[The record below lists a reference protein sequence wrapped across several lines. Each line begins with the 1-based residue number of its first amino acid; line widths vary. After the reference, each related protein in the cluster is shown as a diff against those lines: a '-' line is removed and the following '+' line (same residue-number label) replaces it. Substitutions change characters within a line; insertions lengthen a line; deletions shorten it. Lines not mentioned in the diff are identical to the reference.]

1 MKKILASI
9 ALLIGFGASAQD
21 HFSGISTSNRVGIL
35 NGMLNPSEYANLSK
49 KYEINLNG
57 LSINVANN
65 RIGFSDL
72 SSNTNLEELIFKGN
86 SPVNMRLDGEI
97 VGPGFAMRFLKWGF
111 GVSTKAVLKFDIIDV
126 DPTIGDAIVN
136 NNVVFNTTL
145 LNNPNNQ
152 RLSGITYGEV
162 GLSAAR
168 TLVDNEKHRFSA
180 GITFKLLFPGSYS
193 NFGLSNLNGTITQ
206 NGTGAYLTTSQPA
219 NLNIAYSGNLANSF
233 TNFSDYTS
241 SLFGGL
247 NGMATDIGVNYQL
260 KDGKSNH
267 KIKLGLAIRNMG
279 SMTFKDNNNY
289 SSNYT
294 LNIQPTFQN
303 PQGLDLNSFSNIDNL
318 SDVETILINNGY
330 LTTTP
335 VKKEFKVNL
344 PTLFTFYGDFKI
356 LPKVYVTGYMQRK
369 MKKDEANDQISALNI
384 YSITPRVKLG
394 FFEAYLPIANNDV
407 SGTNV
412 GFGFGLGGFYLG
424 SGSIITALTNDS
436 KQADFYTGFRWGFL

>member
-1 MKKILASI
+1 
-9 ALLIGFGASAQD
+9 
-21 HFSGISTSNRVGIL
+21 
-35 NGMLNPSEYANLSK
+35 
-49 KYEINLNG
+49 
-57 LSINVANN
+57 
-65 RIGFSDL
+65 
-72 SSNTNLEELIFKGN
+72 LEELIFKGN

-162 GLSAAR
+162 GLAAAR

-247 NGMATDIGVNYQL
+247 NGSATDTR
-260 KDGKSNH
+260 S
-267 KIKLGLAIRNMG
+267 
-279 SMTFKDNNNY
+279 
-289 SSNYT
+289 
-294 LNIQPTFQN
+294 
-303 PQGLDLNSFSNIDNL
+303 
-318 SDVETILINNGY
+318 E
-330 LTTTP
+330 
-335 VKKEFKVNL
+335 
-344 PTLFTFYGDFKI
+344 
-356 LPKVYVTGYMQRK
+356 
-369 MKKDEANDQISALNI
+369 
-384 YSITPRVKLG
+384 
-394 FFEAYLPIANNDV
+394 LPI
-407 SGTNV
+407 
-412 GFGFGLGGFYLG
+412 
-424 SGSIITALTNDS
+424 
-436 KQADFYTGFRWGFL
+436 KRREK

>member
-1 MKKILASI
+1 
-9 ALLIGFGASAQD
+9 
-21 HFSGISTSNRVGIL
+21 
-35 NGMLNPSEYANLSK
+35 
-49 KYEINLNG
+49 
-57 LSINVANN
+57 
-65 RIGFSDL
+65 
-72 SSNTNLEELIFKGN
+72 LEELIFKGN